1 MVNPLLELQNIST
14 GYGTIPVL
22 HGVDLSIYEGDIYA
36 LLGPNGG
43 GKSTM
48 LKVCSRQIEP

>member
-48 LKVCSRQIEP
+48 LKSLLKAN